1 MELMEGSTG
10 KIRLATRL
18 RAPLA
23 SIESPLLLMVVVL
36 MPGGWWLRLCWW
48 CCAVLPGFTWAS
60 IAVSTPAEAA
70 STAAAA
76 AAAQS
81 WHGAAG
87 RADRRAG
94 GGVPLRTGRTR
105 KEATRRV

>member
-48 CCAVLPGFTWAS
+48 WWCAVLPGFTWAT

-76 AAAQS
+76 AAA
-81 WHGAAG
+81 AA
-87 RADRRAG
+87 RS
-94 GGVPLRTGRTR
+94 
-105 KEATRRV
+105 